1 MNHLLKTLLLA
12 GLAVIS
18 CGGAGAAAGS
28 DAGAAAVNGAMPV
41 EPIVAPAVR
50 VPQAARAALLASA
63 RAGARVVAVGER
75 GVVMLSDDHGK
86 TFRQARDVPADV
98 TLTSVSF
105 VDEQQGWAVG
115 HWGVVLATRDGGETW
130 ALQRKDVQVDRPLF
144 AVHFFDARNGVAV
157 GLWSL
162 VLVTADAGAS
172 WRSVALPP
180 PEGSKRADLNLLGLF
195 ADDSGRVY
203 AAAERGMVLR
213 SDDRGASWTYAATSY
228 KGSFWSGLALPG
240 GVLLAGG
247 LRGSLY
253 RSVDDGRN
261 WARVETGSKS
271 SITAMAVHEGR
282 VVAVG
287 LDGLV
292 LRSTDA
298 GATFSSEVRTDRAAL
313 TGVTMTSGGR
323 TVFLSRQGVVHDPDP
338 PGSN

>member
-1 MNHLLKTLLLA
+1 MNHLLKTVLLA
-12 GLAVIS
+12 GLAVMS
-18 CGGAGAAAGS
+18 CSAARA
-28 DAGAAAVNGAMPV
+28 DAGAALVNGAMPT
-41 EPIVAPAVR
+41 EPIVAPAAR
-50 VPQAARAALLASA
+50 VPHAARALASSAA
-63 RAGARVVAVGER
+63 RAGTRVVAVGER
-75 GVVMLSDDHGK
+75 GVVMLSDDQGR
-86 TFRQARDVPADV
+86 TFRQARDVPVDV

-105 VDEQQGWAVG
+105 VDERQGWAVG

-130 ALQRKDVQVDRPLF
+130 ALRRKDVQVDRPLF

-162 VLVTADAGAS
+162 VLVTDDAGAN
-172 WRSVALPP
+172 WRSVAPPP
-180 PEGSKRADLNLLGLF
+180 PEGSNKADLNLLGLF
-195 ADDSGRVY
+195 ADDRGRVY

-213 SDDRGASWTYAATSY
+213 SDDRGASWSYAATGY
-228 KGSFWSGLALPG
+228 KGSFWTGLALPG

-253 RSVDDGRN
+253 RSADDGRN
-261 WARVETGSKS
+261 WARVATDSKS

-298 GATFSSEVRTDRAAL
+298 GATFSSEVRSDRAAL
-313 TGVTMTSGGR
+313 TGVTVTSGGR
-323 TVFLSRQGVVHDPDP
+323 TVLLSRQGVVPDPDA

>member
-1 MNHLLKTLLLA
+1 MKRLLKTLLLA
-12 GLAVIS
+12 VLAVMS
-18 CGGAGAAAGS
+18 CGAAA
-28 DAGAAAVNGAMPV
+28 AGADVALANGALPA
-41 EPIVAPAVR
+41 EPIVAPAAR
-50 VPQAARAALLASA
+50 VSQAARAALLASA

-75 GVVMLSDDHGK
+75 GVVMLSDDQGK
-86 TFRQARDVPADV
+86 TFRQAQDVPVDV

-105 VDEQQGWAVG
+105 VDERQGWAVG

-130 ALQRKDVQVDRPLF
+130 DLQRKDVQEDRPLF
-144 AVHFFDARNGVAV
+144 AVHFFDARNGVVV

-162 VLVTADAGAS
+162 VLVTADAGAT

-180 PEGSKRADLNLLGLF
+180 PEGSKKADLNLLGLF
-195 ADDSGRVY
+195 ADDRGRVY

-213 SDDRGASWTYAATSY
+213 SDDRGASWTYAATGY
-228 KGSFWSGLALPG
+228 KGSFWTGLALPG

-253 RSVDDGRN
+253 RSADEGRT
-261 WARVETGSKS
+261 WVRIETGSKS

-298 GATFSSEVRTDRAAL
+298 GATVSSQVRTDRAAL

-323 TVFLSRQGVVHDPDP
+323 MALFSRQGVVHDPDA

>member
-1 MNHLLKTLLLA
+1 MNHLLKTVLLA
-12 GLAVIS
+12 GLAVMS
-18 CGGAGAAAGS
+18 CSAARA
-28 DAGAAAVNGAMPV
+28 DAVNGAMPT
-41 EPIVAPAVR
+41 EPIVAPAAR
-50 VPQAARAALLASA
+50 VPHAARAALLASA
-63 RAGARVVAVGER
+63 RAGTRMVAVGER
-75 GVVMLSDDHGK
+75 GVVMLSDDQGR
-86 TFRQARDVPADV
+86 TFRQARDVPVDV

-105 VDEQQGWAVG
+105 VDERQGWAVG

-130 ALQRKDVQVDRPLF
+130 ALRRKDVQVDRPLF
-144 AVHFFDARNGVAV
+144 AVHFFDAHNGVAV

-162 VLVTADAGAS
+162 VLVTDDAGAN
-172 WRSVALPP
+172 WRSVAPPP
-180 PEGSKRADLNLLGLF
+180 PEGSNKADLNLLGLF
-195 ADDSGRVY
+195 ADDRGRVY

-213 SDDRGASWTYAATSY
+213 SDDRGASWSYAATGY
-228 KGSFWSGLALPG
+228 KGSFWTGLALPG

-253 RSVDDGRN
+253 RSADDGRN
-261 WARVETGSKS
+261 WARVATDSKS

-298 GATFSSEVRTDRAAL
+298 GATFSSEVRSDRAAL
-313 TGVTMTSGGR
+313 TGVTVTSGGR
-323 TVFLSRQGVVHDPDP
+323 TVLLSRQGVVPDPDA